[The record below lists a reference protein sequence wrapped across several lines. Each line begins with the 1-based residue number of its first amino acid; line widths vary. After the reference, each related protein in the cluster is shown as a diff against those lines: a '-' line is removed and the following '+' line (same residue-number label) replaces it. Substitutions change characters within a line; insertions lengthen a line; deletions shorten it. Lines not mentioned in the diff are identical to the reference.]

1 MGAWKSLRHRYYAL
15 PIVSRRITNRF
26 HRMYYYLRRRTW
38 RQTYWMGVPAFKCP
52 LDLWIYQEL
61 LHEIQPDWVIETGT
75 ARGGSALYLAQM
87 LDLLG
92 RGHVVSI
99 DIATVD
105 GRPSHPRI
113 TYRTGSSIDDDIVA
127 SVKAE
132 IGPEDRVLVILDS
145 DHSRDHVL
153 AELRTWGSVVTPG
166 SYCVVEDSNVGGH
179 PVSRDFGPGPMEAIE
194 TFLGES
200 DAFVIDREREKF
212 FMTFNPNGY
221 LKRVK

>member
-1 MGAWKSLRHRYYAL
+1 
-15 PIVSRRITNRF
+15 
-26 HRMYYYLRRRTW
+26 
-38 RQTYWMGVPAFKCP
+38 
-52 LDLWIYQEL
+52 
-61 LHEIQPDWVIETGT
+61 
-75 ARGGSALYLAQM
+75 M

-132 IGPEDRVLVILDS
+132 IGPEDRVLVVLDS
-145 DHSRDHVL
+145 DHSRDHVV
-153 AELRTWGSVVTPG
+153 AELRTWGPVVTPG

-221 LKRVK
+221 LKRVR